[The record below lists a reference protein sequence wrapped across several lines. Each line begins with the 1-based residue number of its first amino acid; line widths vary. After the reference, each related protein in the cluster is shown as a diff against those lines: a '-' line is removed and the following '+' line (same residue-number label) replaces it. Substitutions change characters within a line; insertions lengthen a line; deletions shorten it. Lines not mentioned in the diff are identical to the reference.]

1 MTVMVTGASGPI
13 GHALVP
19 LLVRTDEVRAAVRRP
34 DAAEPLRALGAKVA
48 VGRLDD
54 ADELAEVLRRVYTVI
69 HLVGGPS
76 QPDADSLQDANHG
89 SVLRALAAAKVAD
102 VRRFVLVSV
111 PGASPD
117 APDAYRRARG
127 LAEEAVINSGL
138 DHAVIRSTHAYGLGG
153 LWLSALVAGATASP
167 PVVLGDPAAA
177 LAPVAV
183 EDVAAV
189 LAAAD
194 DREGDL
200 EGTWA
205 LEGPDATTPTALI
218 RLLAGETAPEP
229 RRVAGDEARAS
240 LEPALG
246 VSLSNDALTW
256 LADPARADAP
266 DAAAAFDVPRTPL
279 LGGLRRAL
287 ERAAVSDE
295 LQTDGQIDGQRDR

>member
-19 LLVRTDEVRAAVRRP
+19 LLVRKDEVRAAVRHP
-34 DAAEPLRALGAKVA
+34 DAAEPLRALGAKVT

-54 ADELAEVLRRVYTVI
+54 ADALAEVLRRVYTVI
-69 HLVGGPS
+69 HLVGGPN
-76 QPDADSLQDANHG
+76 QPDADTLQDANHG
-89 SVLRALAAAKVAD
+89 SVLRALTAAKVAD

-117 APDAYRRARG
+117 APDPYRRARG
-127 LAEEAVINSGL
+127 FAEEAVINSGL
-138 DHAVIRSTHAYGLGG
+138 DHAVIRSTHAYGLGS
-153 LWLSALVAGATASP
+153 LWLATLVAGATVSP
-167 PVVLGDPAAA
+167 PVALGEPAGT

-200 EGTWA
+200 DGTWA
-205 LEGPDATTPTALI
+205 LEGPDATTPAALI
-218 RLLAGETAPEP
+218 RLLAGEMAPEP

-246 VSLSNDALTW
+246 LSLSNDALTW

-266 DAAAAFDVPRTPL
+266 DAAATFDVPRTPL
-279 LGGLRRAL
+279 IGGLRRAL
-287 ERAAVSDE
+287 ERAAASDE
-295 LQTDGQIDGQRDR
+295 PQMDSQIDSQIDR

>member
-19 LLVRTDEVRAAVRRP
+19 LLVRKDEVRAAVRHP
-34 DAAEPLRALGAKVA
+34 DAAEPLRTLGAKVT

-54 ADELAEVLRRVYTVI
+54 ADALAEVLRRVYTVI
-69 HLVGGPS
+69 HLVGGPN

-89 SVLRALAAAKVAD
+89 SVLRALTAAKVAD

-117 APDAYRRARG
+117 ASDPYRRARG
-127 LAEEAVINSGL
+127 LAEEAVVNSGL
-138 DHAVIRSTHAYGLGG
+138 DHAVIRSTHAYGLGS
-153 LWLSALVAGATASP
+153 LWLSTLVAGATVSP
-167 PVVLGDPAAA
+167 PVVLGDPSGS

-205 LEGPDATTPTALI
+205 LEGPDETTPAALI
-218 RLLAGETAPEP
+218 RLLAGEMAPEP
-229 RRVAGDEARAS
+229 DRVAGDEARAS
-240 LEPALG
+240 LETTLGFAL
-246 VSLSNDALTW
+246 SDEALTW
-256 LADPARADAP
+256 LSDPARTDAP
-266 DAAAAFDVPRTPL
+266 DAAEAFDVPRTPL

-287 ERAAVSDE
+287 ERAAASDE
-295 LQTDGQIDGQRDR
+295 PQADR

>member
-19 LLVRTDEVRAAVRRP
+19 LLVRKDEVRAAVRHP
-34 DAAEPLRALGAKVA
+34 DAAEPLRALGAKVT

-54 ADELAEVLRRVYTVI
+54 ADALAEVLRRVYTVI
-69 HLVGGPS
+69 HLVGGPN
-76 QPDADSLQDANHG
+76 QPDTDSLQDANHG
-89 SVLRALAAAKVAD
+89 SVLRALTAAKVAD

-117 APDAYRRARG
+117 APDPYRRARG
-127 LAEEAVINSGL
+127 FAEEAVINSGL

-153 LWLSALVAGATASP
+153 LWLSALVAGATVSP
-167 PVVLGDPAAA
+167 PVVLGDPVGV

-189 LAAAD
+189 LASAD

-200 EGTWA
+200 AGIWA
-205 LEGPDATTPTALI
+205 LEGPDMTTPAALI
-218 RLLAGETAPEP
+218 RLLAGETEPEP

-246 VSLSNDALTW
+246 LSLSNDALTW

-266 DAAAAFDVPRTPL
+266 DAAATFDVPRTPL

-287 ERAAVSDE
+287 ERAAASDE
-295 LQTDGQIDGQRDR
+295 PQMDSQRDR

>member
-1 MTVMVTGASGPI
+1 MT
-13 GHALVP
+13 
-19 LLVRTDEVRAAVRRP
+19 
-34 DAAEPLRALGAKVA
+34 
-48 VGRLDD
+48 
-54 ADELAEVLRRVYTVI
+54 
-69 HLVGGPS
+69 
-76 QPDADSLQDANHG
+76 
-89 SVLRALAAAKVAD
+89 AAKVAD

-117 APDAYRRARG
+117 APDPYLRARG

-153 LWLSALVAGATASP
+153 LWLSTLVAGTTANP
-167 PVVLGDPAAA
+167 PVVLGDPAGA

-200 EGTWA
+200 DGIWA
-205 LEGPDATTPTALI
+205 LEGPDATTPAALI

-229 RRVAGDEARAS
+229 RKVAGDEARAA
-240 LEPALG
+240 LEPTLG
-246 VSLSNDALTW
+246 FSLSDDALTW

-266 DAAAAFDVPRTPL
+266 GAAAAFDVPPTPL

-287 ERAAVSDE
+287 ERAAASDAS
-295 LQTDGQIDGQRDR
+295 QTDR